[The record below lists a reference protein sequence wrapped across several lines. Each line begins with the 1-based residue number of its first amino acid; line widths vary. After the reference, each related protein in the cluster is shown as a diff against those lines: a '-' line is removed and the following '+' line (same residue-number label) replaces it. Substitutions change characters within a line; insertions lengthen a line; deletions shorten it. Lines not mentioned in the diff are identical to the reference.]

1 MSGHTFCQISILVVK
16 PGCIGRNTG
25 YVSQIFADTPHVK
38 FWWKSL
44 DFYICAIQ
52 TLGTH
57 GRVYLVAILVYD
69 IAKFILSVSVRIV
82 WVDLRLDSQLT
93 YDKE

>member
-1 MSGHTFCQISILVVK
+1 
-16 PGCIGRNTG
+16 
-25 YVSQIFADTPHVK
+25 
-38 FWWKSL
+38 
-44 DFYICAIQ
+44 
-52 TLGTH
+52 
-57 GRVYLVAILVYD
+57 LVYD